1 MDDKNAFERQLA
13 AEIDY
18 EVGPP
23 HPVDALAITR
33 TAKTPTSRWR
43 TRSMFSPLKAITA
56 AALVFTIGGVM
67 LIAQPFDQHSRGP
80 GAELRTTPELV
91 PFTARYGFSSARSA
105 ERSTLPDG
113 TTRAADAAW
122 VFGSLEA
129 SDPRFEGNLIV
140 NATTD
145 TYDGVALTSHV
156 QRIENDA
163 GAWQE
168 GPYFRMT
175 WTDRDTPGD
184 EEVLAGEAR
193 QQYFIGEGDYEGLV
207 ALVVSTEE
215 LTGGGVTLIE
225 GYIVDGDLP
234 PAPDLYSP
242 PAQN

>member
-1 MDDKNAFERQLA
+1 
-13 AEIDY
+13 
-18 EVGPP
+18 
-23 HPVDALAITR
+23 
-33 TAKTPTSRWR
+33 
-43 TRSMFSPLKAITA
+43 
-56 AALVFTIGGVM
+56 M
-67 LIAQPFDQHSRGP
+67 LIAQPFGQQSRVP
-80 GAELRTTPELV
+80 GADGGTAPELV
-91 PFTARYGFSSARSA
+91 PFTARYAFSSARPA
-105 ERSTLPDG
+105 ERLTLPDG

-122 VFGSLEA
+122 AFGSIEA

-145 TYDGVALTSHV
+145 TYDGVALTTHV

-184 EEVLAGEAR
+184 EEVLVGEAR
-193 QQYFIGEGDYEGLV
+193 QQYFVGEGDYEGLV

-215 LTGGGVTLIE
+215 QTGGGSSLVE

-242 PAQN
+242 QRQN